1 MPPLLPLVIVAVEL
15 LLALRFDGMLVH
27 VIRIPVLAQGWVHTG
42 AAAPQEDAQPSPP
55 SARGCDGRATGRRL
69 CKFRTTIPGS
79 SSTPLFSFFVHVR
92 TQETELYCTLLLHVH
107 VLL

>member
-27 VIRIPVLAQGWVHTG
+27 VITIPVLAQGCVQTG
-42 AAAPQEDAQPSPP
+42 AAAPQRDAQPSPP

-69 CKFRTTIPGS
+69 CKFRTPIS
-79 SSTPLFSFFVHVR
+79 SVSW
-92 TQETELYCTLLLHVH
+92 YM
-107 VLL
+107 